1 MRFVLNLRYAWRL
14 LLRNRGLNVIILLTL
29 ALGIGANTAIFTVDY
44 ATLFAPLTYPQ
55 PEQLVTVWSG
65 TNGNRLNPSPKTFI
79 EWRKLNR
86 SFRELSAFTGGTFGI
101 ANIDQPES
109 VWGMR

>member
-1 MRFVLNLRYAWRL
+1 MRFVQNLRYAWRL

-44 ATLFAPLTYPQ
+44 ATLFAPLSYPQ

-65 TNGNRLNPSPKTFI
+65 NDGSNPSPQVFV
-79 EWRKLNR
+79 EWRRLNR
-86 SFRELSAFTGGTFGI
+86 TFREISAFTGGTFGI
-101 ANIDQPES
+101 S
-109 VWGMR
+109 